1 MNLTNE
7 QRNAIAHAVVD
18 VDAWVQHAVATVG
31 EQAVLQ
37 KVDRWLPEYTSDK
50 KSLGSDYMTRAEK
63 ELQQHV

>member
-18 VDAWVQHAVATVG
+18 VDVWVQHAVATVG

-37 KVDRWLPEYTSDK
+37 KVSRWLPECNSEK
-50 KSLGSDYMTRAEK
+50 ERLGSDYMTRAAR
-63 ELQQHV
+63 ELQQQV